1 MGGYTLPVDKLQ
13 APAPGKTPLV
23 LVACGSFSPITVLHT
38 QLFAMAQ
45 RYIRDE
51 RNDSPFSVVA
61 SYLSPVSDAYR
72 KTDLAPAADRLRMCE
87 LAVEGTD
94 IMVDSWEA
102 DQVDEATGEP
112 VYTTTVDVMRHID
125 REINKMA
132 ASSSLSS
139 SSLPKDK
146 RIHVALLIGADV
158 AVTMGDEAVWPRED
172 LDVIVGHYGVF
183 VVERPM
189 HANRDSALE
198 PLKCYDKVWVVDA
211 FENDVSSTKIRAQ
224 LRGGERV
231 LDLPGAVYSY
241 IQQHGLYGCA

>member
-1 MGGYTLPVDKLQ
+1 MGYSLPVEKRK
-13 APAPGKTPLV
+13 ARTPGKTPLV

-45 RYIRDE
+45 KHIRDST
-51 RNDSPFSVVA
+51 DFCVVA
-61 SYLSPVSDAYR
+61 SYLSPVSDAYK
-72 KTDLAPAADRLRMCE
+72 KTDLASAPDRLRMCE
-87 LAVEGTD
+87 LAAEGTD

-102 DQVDEATGEP
+102 EQVDAATGEP

-125 REINKMA
+125 REINGDSDS
-132 ASSSLSS
+132 ASSDSS
-139 SSLPKDK
+139 SPQGEEA
-146 RIHVALLIGADV
+146 RIRVALLIGADV
-158 AVTMGDEAVWPRED
+158 AVTMGDLQVWPRED

-189 HANRDSALE
+189 HANRASALE
-198 PLKCYDKVWVVDA
+198 PLKGYDKVWVVEA

-224 LRGGERV
+224 LRGGQRV

-241 IQQHGLYGCA
+241 IRQHRLYGCN